1 MTGPIIADIAA
12 AIVQGEAQEELNIP
26 AAQQAIRATFGSA
39 DLNPGQ
45 RAIADGYVEPAMED
59 ACEDVE
65 AEGAFDELLGA
76 GLEAHYAAEESLS
89 ATITRAAQAAASA
102 LQSGGSGDLINGIPS
117 GIVNNA
123 NLAANWIANN
133 VPSDGGPEGW
143 PTGFPGDT
151 WADRGAPF

>member
-1 MTGPIIADIAA
+1 MTGPIIAEIAA
-12 AIVQGEAQEELNIP
+12 ALVEGEVQEELNVP
-26 AAQQAIRATFGSA
+26 AAQQAIRSTFGSA

-45 RAIADGYVEPAMED
+45 RAIADGYVEPAMEA

-65 AEGAFDELLGA
+65 AEGAFDELEAA
-76 GLEAHYAAEESLS
+76 GLEAHYAADETLS
-89 ATITRAAQAAASA
+89 ATITKAAQAAASA
-102 LQSGGSGDLINGIPS
+102 LQTGAGLDLINGLPA

-123 NLAANWIANN
+123 SLAANWISKN
-133 VPSDGGPEGW
+133 VAGDGGPEGW